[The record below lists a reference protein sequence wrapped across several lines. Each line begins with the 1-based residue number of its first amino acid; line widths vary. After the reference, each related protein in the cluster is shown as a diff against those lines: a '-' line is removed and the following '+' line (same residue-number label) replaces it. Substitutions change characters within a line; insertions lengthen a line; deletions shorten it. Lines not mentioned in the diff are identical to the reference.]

1 MPAIQTRHIRVR
13 EGRLDL
19 EVAIALSQ
27 LHVSEAC
34 ARRIC
39 ALLPNLPH
47 HLCVNKSAE
56 GPYFGDEVVG
66 TELAHLLEHVIIE
79 LQGQAYCGANPMPQ
93 FIGHTSWLDELSATR
108 AHGIALMR
116 TTVTFADDL
125 VALQAVKE
133 AAALVEWAVREDGVV
148 APDVQACVSR
158 IRAIM

>member
-1 MPAIQTRHIRVR
+1 MPAIQIRHIRVR

-56 GPYFGDEVVG
+56 GPHFGDEVVG

-79 LQGQAYCGANPMPQ
+79 LQGQAYRGANPMPQ
-93 FIGHTSWLDELSATR
+93 FIGHTSWLEELAVTR
-108 AHGIALMR
+108 PRGIALMR
-116 TTVTFADDL
+116 TTVTFVDDL

-133 AAALVEWAVREDGVV
+133 ACLLVEWAASADDAQ
-148 APDVQACVSR
+148 APDARESVSR

>member
-1 MPAIQTRHIRVR
+1 MPAIQIRHIRVR

-56 GPYFGDEVVG
+56 GSHFGDEVVG

-79 LQGQAYCGANPMPQ
+79 LQGQAYRGANPMPQ
-93 FIGHTSWLDELSATR
+93 FIGHTSWAEELAVTR
-108 AHGIALMR
+108 AQGIALMR

-133 AAALVEWAVREDGVV
+133 AVTLVEWAVGDGPGEM
-148 APDVQACVSR
+148 PDVAAAVSR
-158 IRAIM
+158 LRAIM